1 MKDLLIDY
9 SNNHEDI
16 SQPLIFWPSV
26 MILLLSVVGI
36 MWSLETPFAFS
47 DVSPILNWGIL
58 FLMVMTVYCFLISFV
73 LAIGLIP
80 FFTSTIMLFLW
91 LENLGYSI
99 MYISIYGITFSLYGI
114 YRGRR
119 IQNNLRSVIEDLQ
132 NHKSPLQKTAK
143 NLVVYDGNLNA
154 KVMLIGEAPGRDEDE
169 QGIPFVGRAGQLL
182 NKMLL
187 AINLQR
193 EDVYITNVVNWRPA
207 ENRTPNDDEIL
218 EFLPF
223 LQRQIDII
231 KPRFIFL
238 LGGVAA
244 KAILSTPL
252 ALGKLRGKWHEYKSL
267 NLEEGIPTI
276 ASYHPAF
283 LLRSPQYKKHSWEDL
298 QMLQEKLK
306 NES

>member
-1 MKDLLIDY
+1 MNQSNKKNLEFIVNSGVNYFLQDSPRNWFENDKKVELPLANIDTGDKKSTIEVVIKDLK
-9 SNNHEDI
+9 NHQ
-16 SQPLIFWPSV
+16 SS
-26 MILLLSVVGI
+26 
-36 MWSLETPFAFS
+36 
-47 DVSPILNWGIL
+47 
-58 FLMVMTVYCFLISFV
+58 
-73 LAIGLIP
+73 
-80 FFTSTIMLFLW
+80 
-91 LENLGYSI
+91 
-99 MYISIYGITFSLYGI
+99 
-114 YRGRR
+114 
-119 IQNNLRSVIEDLQ
+119 
-132 NHKSPLQKTAK
+132 LQKTAK

-187 AINLQR
+187 AIKLRR
-193 EDVYITNVVNWRPA
+193 EDVYITNVVNWRPPD
-207 ENRTPNDDEIL
+207 NRTPTDDEIL
-218 EFLPF
+218 EYLPF
-223 LQRQIDII
+223 LQRQIDIV
-231 KPRFIFL
+231 KPKFIFL
-238 LGGVAA
+238 LGGIAA

-267 NLEEGIPTI
+267 NLEESILTI

>member
-1 MKDLLIDY
+1 MNQSNKKNLEFIVNSGVNYFLQDSPRNWFENEKKSELSNPNINTGDKKMKIDDVIKDLKD
-9 SNNHEDI
+9 
-16 SQPLIFWPSV
+16 
-26 MILLLSVVGI
+26 
-36 MWSLETPFAFS
+36 
-47 DVSPILNWGIL
+47 
-58 FLMVMTVYCFLISFV
+58 
-73 LAIGLIP
+73 
-80 FFTSTIMLFLW
+80 
-91 LENLGYSI
+91 
-99 MYISIYGITFSLYGI
+99 
-114 YRGRR
+114 
-119 IQNNLRSVIEDLQ
+119 
-132 NHKSPLQKTAK
+132 HKSNLQKTAK
-143 NLVVYDGNLNA
+143 NLVVYDGNLNT
-154 KVMLIGEAPGRDEDE
+154 KVMSIGEAPGRDEDQ

-193 EDVYITNVVNWRPA
+193 EDVYITNVVNWRPPD
-207 ENRTPNDDEIL
+207 NRTPNDEEIL

-231 KPRFIFL
+231 KPKFIFL

-267 NLEEGIPTI
+267 NLDESIPTI

-306 NES
+306 NVS

>member
-1 MKDLLIDY
+1 MNQSNKKNLEFIVNSGVNYFLQDSPRNWFENEKESGLSNPNINTGDKKKKIDDVIKDLKD
-9 SNNHEDI
+9 
-16 SQPLIFWPSV
+16 
-26 MILLLSVVGI
+26 
-36 MWSLETPFAFS
+36 
-47 DVSPILNWGIL
+47 
-58 FLMVMTVYCFLISFV
+58 
-73 LAIGLIP
+73 
-80 FFTSTIMLFLW
+80 
-91 LENLGYSI
+91 
-99 MYISIYGITFSLYGI
+99 
-114 YRGRR
+114 
-119 IQNNLRSVIEDLQ
+119 
-132 NHKSPLQKTAK
+132 HKSSLQKTAK

-154 KVMLIGEAPGRDEDE
+154 KVMLIGEAPGRDEDQ

-193 EDVYITNVVNWRPA
+193 EDVYITNVVNWRPLD
-207 ENRTPNDDEIL
+207 NRTPNDEEIL

-231 KPRFIFL
+231 KPKFIFL

-267 NLEEGIPTI
+267 NLEESILTI

-283 LLRSPQYKKHSWEDL
+283 LLRSPQYKKQSWEDL

>member
-1 MKDLLIDY
+1 MNQSNKKNLEFIVNSGVNYFLQDSPRNWFENKKKSELPDPNINAGDKKKKIDDVIQDLKDNK
-9 SNNHEDI
+9 SN
-16 SQPLIFWPSV
+16 
-26 MILLLSVVGI
+26 
-36 MWSLETPFAFS
+36 
-47 DVSPILNWGIL
+47 
-58 FLMVMTVYCFLISFV
+58 
-73 LAIGLIP
+73 
-80 FFTSTIMLFLW
+80 
-91 LENLGYSI
+91 
-99 MYISIYGITFSLYGI
+99 
-114 YRGRR
+114 
-119 IQNNLRSVIEDLQ
+119 
-132 NHKSPLQKTAK
+132 LQKTAK
-143 NLVVYDGNLNA
+143 NLVVYDGNLNG
-154 KVMLIGEAPGRDEDE
+154 KVMLIGEAPGRDEDR

-193 EDVYITNVVNWRPA
+193 EDVYITNVVNWRPPD
-207 ENRTPNDDEIL
+207 NRTPNDEEIL

-223 LQRQIDII
+223 LQRQIDIV
-231 KPRFIFL
+231 KPKFIFL

-267 NLEEGIPTI
+267 NLDGSIPTI

-306 NES
+306 NVS

>member
-1 MKDLLIDY
+1 MNQSNKKNLEFIVNSGVNYFLQDSPRNWFENEKKSKLPDPNINAGDKKREIDDVIKDLKD
-9 SNNHEDI
+9 
-16 SQPLIFWPSV
+16 
-26 MILLLSVVGI
+26 
-36 MWSLETPFAFS
+36 
-47 DVSPILNWGIL
+47 
-58 FLMVMTVYCFLISFV
+58 
-73 LAIGLIP
+73 
-80 FFTSTIMLFLW
+80 
-91 LENLGYSI
+91 
-99 MYISIYGITFSLYGI
+99 
-114 YRGRR
+114 
-119 IQNNLRSVIEDLQ
+119 
-132 NHKSPLQKTAK
+132 HKSNLQKTAK

-154 KVMLIGEAPGRDEDE
+154 KVMLIGEAPGRDEDQ

-193 EDVYITNVVNWRPA
+193 EDVYITNVVNWRPPD
-207 ENRTPNDDEIL
+207 NRTPNDEEIL

-231 KPRFIFL
+231 KPKFIFL

-267 NLEEGIPTI
+267 NLDESIPTI

-306 NES
+306 NVS

>member
-1 MKDLLIDY
+1 MNQSNKKNLEFIVNSGVNYFLQDSPRNWFENEKKSELSSPNINTGDKKMKIDDVIKDLKD
-9 SNNHEDI
+9 
-16 SQPLIFWPSV
+16 
-26 MILLLSVVGI
+26 
-36 MWSLETPFAFS
+36 
-47 DVSPILNWGIL
+47 
-58 FLMVMTVYCFLISFV
+58 
-73 LAIGLIP
+73 
-80 FFTSTIMLFLW
+80 
-91 LENLGYSI
+91 
-99 MYISIYGITFSLYGI
+99 
-114 YRGRR
+114 
-119 IQNNLRSVIEDLQ
+119 
-132 NHKSPLQKTAK
+132 HKSNLQKTAK

-154 KVMLIGEAPGRDEDE
+154 KVMLIGEAPGRDEDQ

-193 EDVYITNVVNWRPA
+193 EDVYITNVVNWRPPD
-207 ENRTPNDDEIL
+207 NRTPNDEEIL

-231 KPRFIFL
+231 KPKFIFL

-267 NLEEGIPTI
+267 NLDESIPTI

-306 NES
+306 NVS

>member
-1 MKDLLIDY
+1 MNQSNKKNLEFIVNSGVNYFLQDSPRNWFENEKKSELSNPNINTGDKKMKIDDVIKDLKD
-9 SNNHEDI
+9 
-16 SQPLIFWPSV
+16 
-26 MILLLSVVGI
+26 
-36 MWSLETPFAFS
+36 
-47 DVSPILNWGIL
+47 
-58 FLMVMTVYCFLISFV
+58 
-73 LAIGLIP
+73 
-80 FFTSTIMLFLW
+80 
-91 LENLGYSI
+91 
-99 MYISIYGITFSLYGI
+99 
-114 YRGRR
+114 
-119 IQNNLRSVIEDLQ
+119 
-132 NHKSPLQKTAK
+132 HKSNLQKTAK

-154 KVMLIGEAPGRDEDE
+154 KVMLIGEAPGRDEDQ

-193 EDVYITNVVNWRPA
+193 EDVYITNVVNWRPPD
-207 ENRTPNDDEIL
+207 NRTPNDEEIL
-218 EFLPF
+218 EFLPY

-231 KPRFIFL
+231 KPKFIFL

-267 NLEEGIPTI
+267 NLDESIPTI

-306 NES
+306 NVS

>member
-1 MKDLLIDY
+1 MNQSNKKNLEFIVNSGVNYFLQDSPRNWFENKKKSELPNLNINAGDKKKKIDNVIKDLKD
-9 SNNHEDI
+9 
-16 SQPLIFWPSV
+16 
-26 MILLLSVVGI
+26 
-36 MWSLETPFAFS
+36 
-47 DVSPILNWGIL
+47 
-58 FLMVMTVYCFLISFV
+58 
-73 LAIGLIP
+73 
-80 FFTSTIMLFLW
+80 
-91 LENLGYSI
+91 
-99 MYISIYGITFSLYGI
+99 
-114 YRGRR
+114 
-119 IQNNLRSVIEDLQ
+119 
-132 NHKSPLQKTAK
+132 HKSDLQKTAK

-154 KVMLIGEAPGRDEDE
+154 KVMLIGEAPGRDEDQ

-193 EDVYITNVVNWRPA
+193 EDVYITNVVNWRPPD
-207 ENRTPNDDEIL
+207 NRTPNDEEIL

-223 LQRQIDII
+223 LQRQIDIV
-231 KPRFIFL
+231 KPKFIFL

-267 NLEEGIPTI
+267 NLDGSIPTI

-283 LLRSPQYKKHSWEDL
+283 LLRSPQYKKYSWEDL

>member
-1 MKDLLIDY
+1 MNQSNKKNLEFIVNSGVNYFLQDSPRNWFENEKKSELSNPNINTGDKKMKIDDVIKDLKD
-9 SNNHEDI
+9 
-16 SQPLIFWPSV
+16 
-26 MILLLSVVGI
+26 
-36 MWSLETPFAFS
+36 
-47 DVSPILNWGIL
+47 
-58 FLMVMTVYCFLISFV
+58 
-73 LAIGLIP
+73 
-80 FFTSTIMLFLW
+80 
-91 LENLGYSI
+91 
-99 MYISIYGITFSLYGI
+99 
-114 YRGRR
+114 
-119 IQNNLRSVIEDLQ
+119 
-132 NHKSPLQKTAK
+132 HKSNLQKTAK

-154 KVMLIGEAPGRDEDE
+154 KVMLIGEAPGRDEDQ

-193 EDVYITNVVNWRPA
+193 EDVYITNVVNLRPPD
-207 ENRTPNDDEIL
+207 NRTPNDEEIL

-231 KPRFIFL
+231 KPKFIFL

-267 NLEEGIPTI
+267 NLDESIPTI

-306 NES
+306 NVS

>member
-1 MKDLLIDY
+1 MNQSNKKNLEFIVNSGVNYFLQDSPRNWFENEKKSKLPDPNINAGDKKKKIDDVIKNLKD
-9 SNNHEDI
+9 
-16 SQPLIFWPSV
+16 
-26 MILLLSVVGI
+26 
-36 MWSLETPFAFS
+36 
-47 DVSPILNWGIL
+47 
-58 FLMVMTVYCFLISFV
+58 
-73 LAIGLIP
+73 
-80 FFTSTIMLFLW
+80 
-91 LENLGYSI
+91 
-99 MYISIYGITFSLYGI
+99 
-114 YRGRR
+114 
-119 IQNNLRSVIEDLQ
+119 
-132 NHKSPLQKTAK
+132 HKSNLQKTAK

-154 KVMLIGEAPGRDEDE
+154 KVMLIGEAPGRDEDQ

-193 EDVYITNVVNWRPA
+193 EDVYITNVVNWRPPD
-207 ENRTPNDDEIL
+207 NRTPNDEEIL

-231 KPRFIFL
+231 KPKFIFL

-267 NLEEGIPTI
+267 NLDESIPTI

-306 NES
+306 NVS

>member
-1 MKDLLIDY
+1 MNQSNKKNLEFIVNSGVNYFLQDSPRNWFENEKKSELSNPNINTGDKKMKIDDVIK
-9 SNNHEDI
+9 DI
-16 SQPLIFWPSV
+16 K
-26 MILLLSVVGI
+26 
-36 MWSLETPFAFS
+36 
-47 DVSPILNWGIL
+47 D
-58 FLMVMTVYCFLISFV
+58 
-73 LAIGLIP
+73 
-80 FFTSTIMLFLW
+80 
-91 LENLGYSI
+91 
-99 MYISIYGITFSLYGI
+99 
-114 YRGRR
+114 
-119 IQNNLRSVIEDLQ
+119 
-132 NHKSPLQKTAK
+132 HKSNLQKTAK

-154 KVMLIGEAPGRDEDE
+154 KVMLIGEAPGRDEDQ

-193 EDVYITNVVNWRPA
+193 EDVYITNVVNWRPLD
-207 ENRTPNDDEIL
+207 NRTPNDEEIL

-231 KPRFIFL
+231 KPKFIFL

-267 NLEEGIPTI
+267 NLDGSIPTI

-306 NES
+306 NVS

>member
-1 MKDLLIDY
+1 MNQSNKKNLEFIVNSGVNYFLQDSPRNWFEKEKKVELPLANIDTGDKKSLIEVVIKDLK
-9 SNNHEDI
+9 NHQ
-16 SQPLIFWPSV
+16 SS
-26 MILLLSVVGI
+26 
-36 MWSLETPFAFS
+36 
-47 DVSPILNWGIL
+47 
-58 FLMVMTVYCFLISFV
+58 
-73 LAIGLIP
+73 
-80 FFTSTIMLFLW
+80 
-91 LENLGYSI
+91 
-99 MYISIYGITFSLYGI
+99 
-114 YRGRR
+114 
-119 IQNNLRSVIEDLQ
+119 
-132 NHKSPLQKTAK
+132 LQKTAK

-187 AINLQR
+187 AIKLQR
-193 EDVYITNVVNWRPA
+193 EDVYITNVVNWRPPD
-207 ENRTPNDDEIL
+207 NRTPTDDEIL
-218 EFLPF
+218 EYLPF
-223 LQRQIDII
+223 LQRQIDIV
-231 KPRFIFL
+231 KPKFIFL

-267 NLEEGIPTI
+267 NLEESILTI

-283 LLRSPQYKKHSWEDL
+283 LLRSPQYKKQSWEDL

>member
-1 MKDLLIDY
+1 MNQSNKKNLEFIVNSGVNYFLQDSPRNWFENEKKYELPEPNINAGDKKKKIDEVIKDLKD
-9 SNNHEDI
+9 
-16 SQPLIFWPSV
+16 
-26 MILLLSVVGI
+26 
-36 MWSLETPFAFS
+36 
-47 DVSPILNWGIL
+47 
-58 FLMVMTVYCFLISFV
+58 
-73 LAIGLIP
+73 
-80 FFTSTIMLFLW
+80 
-91 LENLGYSI
+91 
-99 MYISIYGITFSLYGI
+99 
-114 YRGRR
+114 
-119 IQNNLRSVIEDLQ
+119 
-132 NHKSPLQKTAK
+132 HKSNLQKTAK

-154 KVMLIGEAPGRDEDE
+154 KVMLIGEAPGRDEDQ
-169 QGIPFVGRAGQLL
+169 QGVPFVGRAGQLL

-193 EDVYITNVVNWRPA
+193 EDVYITNVVNWRPPD
-207 ENRTPNDDEIL
+207 NRTPNDEEIL

-223 LQRQIDII
+223 LQRQIDIV
-231 KPRFIFL
+231 KPKFIFL

-267 NLEEGIPTI
+267 NLDGSIPTI

-306 NES
+306 NVS

>member
-1 MKDLLIDY
+1 MNQSNKKNLEFIVNSGVNYFLQDSPRNWFENEKKSELSNPNINTGDKKMKID
-9 SNNHEDI
+9 
-16 SQPLIFWPSV
+16 
-26 MILLLSVVGI
+26 
-36 MWSLETPFAFS
+36 
-47 DVSPILNWGIL
+47 DVIK
-58 FLMVMTVYCFLISFV
+58 
-73 LAIGLIP
+73 GLK
-80 FFTSTIMLFLW
+80 
-91 LENLGYSI
+91 
-99 MYISIYGITFSLYGI
+99 
-114 YRGRR
+114 
-119 IQNNLRSVIEDLQ
+119 D
-132 NHKSPLQKTAK
+132 HKSNLKKTAK

-154 KVMLIGEAPGRDEDE
+154 KVMLIGEAPGRDEDQ

-187 AINLQR
+187 AINLLR
-193 EDVYITNVVNWRPA
+193 KDVYITNVVNWRPPD
-207 ENRTPNDDEIL
+207 NRTPNDEEIL

-231 KPRFIFL
+231 KPKFIFL

-267 NLEEGIPTI
+267 NLDESIPAI
-276 ASYHPAF
+276 ASYLPAF

-306 NES
+306 NVS

>member
-1 MKDLLIDY
+1 MIPRLKELYNKEIQIDLKNKLGLKN
-9 SNNHEDI
+9 SHMA
-16 SQPLIFWPSV
+16 PKLV
-26 MILLLSVVGI
+26 KV
-36 MWSLETPFAFS
+36 
-47 DVSPILNWGIL
+47 ILNMGLGVDGNDSKIL
-58 FLMVMTVYCFLISFV
+58 KVC
-73 LAIGLIP
+73 
-80 FFTSTIMLFLW
+80 
-91 LENLGYSI
+91 E
-99 MYISIYGITFSLYGI
+99 
-114 YRGRR
+114 
-119 IQNNLRSVIEDLQ
+119 EDLS
-132 NHKSPLQKTAK
+132 KITGQKPANK
-143 NLVVYDGNLNA
+143 LVVYDGNLNA
-154 KVMLIGEAPGRDEDE
+154 KVMLIGEAPGRDEDQ

-182 NKMLL
+182 NKMLM

-193 EDVYITNVVNWRPA
+193 EDVYITNVVNWRPPD
-207 ENRTPNDDEIL
+207 NRTPNDNEIL

-231 KPRFIFL
+231 KPKFIFL

-267 NLEEGIPTI
+267 NLEVSIPTI

-283 LLRSPQYKKHSWEDL
+283 LLRSPNYKKHSWEDL

>member
-1 MKDLLIDY
+1 MNQSNKKNLEFIVNSGVNYFLQDSPRNWFENEKKSELSNPNINTGDKKMKIDDVIKDLKD
-9 SNNHEDI
+9 
-16 SQPLIFWPSV
+16 
-26 MILLLSVVGI
+26 
-36 MWSLETPFAFS
+36 
-47 DVSPILNWGIL
+47 
-58 FLMVMTVYCFLISFV
+58 
-73 LAIGLIP
+73 
-80 FFTSTIMLFLW
+80 
-91 LENLGYSI
+91 
-99 MYISIYGITFSLYGI
+99 
-114 YRGRR
+114 
-119 IQNNLRSVIEDLQ
+119 
-132 NHKSPLQKTAK
+132 HKSNLQKTAK

-154 KVMLIGEAPGRDEDE
+154 KVMLIGEAPGRDEDQ
-169 QGIPFVGRAGQLL
+169 QGIPFVGRAWQLL

-193 EDVYITNVVNWRPA
+193 EDVYITNVVNWRPPD
-207 ENRTPNDDEIL
+207 NRTPNDEEIL

-231 KPRFIFL
+231 KPKFIFL

-267 NLEEGIPTI
+267 NLDESIPTI

-306 NES
+306 NVS